1 MDLKYFEAA
10 ELSTIEVCKDTG
22 HFSVEAWLSEDTQA
36 GHSFKK
42 KLGTGKCLHYI
53 AGMLQWGKVYGKET
67 SYRGMYYMLSKDF
80 IEADTPRGTFLSGMA
95 TILDRS
101 SKEEEGMYL
110 IHLYEGE
117 DLQWPFR
124 VSSQKAIAI
133 PLAYHDVTYV
143 DLSSL
148 KGGWQKYHSRCFH
161 ILLQVSKDDAVIL
174 PSQLT
179 GIPNLVKAEFKTRCQ
194 YGSCCMLFR
203 SGEPSHLIPLGMTS
217 IAVPG
222 LPEPWSQAFSAHA
235 MAVAGGLKWSA
246 VSLASASESQ
256 MSDCST
262 VRWMFSST
270 RDSLDQVAVSSAVHE
285 GPGIP
290 VDFEVQQPKSRS
302 AKKRRISGG
311 QGGVQTTVDQA
322 GPAVALSHV

>member
-1 MDLKYFEAA
+1 
-10 ELSTIEVCKDTG
+10 
-22 HFSVEAWLSEDTQA
+22 
-36 GHSFKK
+36 
-42 KLGTGKCLHYI
+42 
-53 AGMLQWGKVYGKET
+53 
-67 SYRGMYYMLSKDF
+67 MLSKVF
-80 IEADTPRGTFLSGMA
+80 IAADTPRGTFSSGMA
-95 TILDRS
+95 AILDRS

-110 IHLYEGE
+110 ICLYEGE

-133 PLAYHDVTYV
+133 PLAYHDVTY
-143 DLSSL
+143 DDPLSL
-148 KGGWQKYHSRCFH
+148 EGGWQKYHSRCFH
-161 ILLQVSKDDAVIL
+161 VLLQVSKDDAIIL

-222 LPEPWSQAFSAHA
+222 LLEPQSQAFSACT

-256 MSDCST
+256 MSDHST
-262 VRWMFSST
+262 VRWMLSSA
-270 RDSLDQVAVSSAVHE
+270 RDSLDQVAVSSAVPKS
-285 GPGIP
+285 PGIP

>member
-1 MDLKYFEAA
+1 MDLKYFKPA
-10 ELSTIEVCKDTG
+10 ELSTIEVCKDIG
-22 HFSVEAWLSEDTQA
+22 HFNMEAWLSEDTQA

-42 KLGTGKCLHYI
+42 KLGTSKGLHYI
-53 AGMLQWGKVYGKET
+53 AGMLQWGKVYGRET
-67 SYRGMYYMLSKDF
+67 SYRGLYFMLSKVF
-80 IEADTPRGTFLSGMA
+80 IAADTPRGTFSSSMA
-95 TILDRS
+95 AILDRS

-110 IHLYEGE
+110 ICLYKGE

-133 PLAYHDVTYV
+133 PLAYHVTY
-143 DLSSL
+143 DDPLSL
-148 KGGWQKYHSRCFH
+148 KGSWQKYYGRCFC

-203 SGEPSHLIPLGMTS
+203 SSEPSHLIPLGMTS

-222 LPEPWSQAFSAHA
+222 LLEPWSQAFSACT

-246 VSLASASESQ
+246 VSLASASKSQ
-256 MSDCST
+256 MSDHST
-262 VRWMFSST
+262 VRQMPSST
-270 RDSLDQVAVSSAVHE
+270 RDSLDQAAVSSAV
-285 GPGIP
+285 P
-290 VDFEVQQPKSRS
+290 
-302 AKKRRISGG
+302 
-311 QGGVQTTVDQA
+311 
-322 GPAVALSHV
+322 